1 MEVKVLQ
8 NKCQW
13 LLEFWREIKI
23 FMVSK
28 LLIMGLMTAG
38 TTGMEQ
44 NIMLIMIGKRKKDK
58 DHVEAYL
65 HCVEFDV
72 HKE

>member
-1 MEVKVLQ
+1 
-8 NKCQW
+8 
-13 LLEFWREIKI
+13 
-23 FMVSK
+23 MVSK